1 MGEWR
6 IGGSK
11 CGTHNLLFKAG
22 AVRSLENS
30 VIEIVNV
37 ALILILQLVEKVEEV
52 ESECC
57 QWAFDCHREPAGT
70 QKLKVLGNVIR

>member
-11 CGTHNLLFKAG
+11 CGTHNLLFKAS

-57 QWAFDCHREPAGT
+57 RRAFDCRREPAGT
-70 QKLKVLGNVIR
+70 QKLKVLGNVIC